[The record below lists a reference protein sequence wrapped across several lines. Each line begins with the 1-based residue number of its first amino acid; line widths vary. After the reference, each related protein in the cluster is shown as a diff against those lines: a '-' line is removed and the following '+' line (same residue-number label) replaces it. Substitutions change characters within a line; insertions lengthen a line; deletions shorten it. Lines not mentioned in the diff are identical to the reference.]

1 MENIHISITP
11 PHDNIPSHTIK
22 HLDIARTPELGTS
35 TSRWHSVGIPGL
47 SGDGL
52 SSQDKDVQSS
62 SDNMS
67 SIDKLTLELL
77 INKSQYKKY
86 IQKTDPHKHSETQ
99 IYLGKIIKYQ
109 NKIEHLFL
117 SLLENPEMQITTDI
131 NNDFSNFV
139 KTCIQYFELKSSD
152 TDNSYNQEDDDDI
165 MFDAT
170 LMNNTSTPHQNT
182 ISNTSHAN
190 ILYSMWGKKI
200 KKV

>member
-1 MENIHISITP
+1 MENINISMSLPNDDESP
-11 PHDNIPSHTIK
+11 P
-22 HLDIARTPELGTS
+22 E
-35 TSRWHSVGIPGL
+35 
-47 SGDGL
+47 
-52 SSQDKDVQSS
+52 
-62 SDNMS
+62 NMS

-86 IQKTDPHKHSETQ
+86 VQKTDPSKHSETQ
-99 IYLGKIIKYQ
+99 VYLGKILKYQ

-131 NNDFSNFV
+131 NNDFSNFI

-152 TDNSYNQEDDDDI
+152 NSYNQEDDDI
-165 MFDAT
+165 MFDANA
-170 LMNNTSTPHQNT
+170 MDNTSTSPQNT

-200 KKV
+200 KKL

>member
-1 MENIHISITP
+1 MENINISMSLP
-11 PHDNIPSHTIK
+11 ND
-22 HLDIARTPELGTS
+22 D
-35 TSRWHSVGIPGL
+35 
-47 SGDGL
+47 
-52 SSQDKDVQSS
+52 QSS
-62 SDNMS
+62 PENMS

-86 IQKTDPHKHSETQ
+86 VQKTDPHKHSETQ

-109 NKIEHLFL
+109 NKIEQLFL
-117 SLLENPEMQITTDI
+117 SLLENPEMQITADI

-165 MFDAT
+165 MFDGT
-170 LMNNTSTPHQNT
+170 IMNNTSTPLQNT

-200 KKV
+200 KKM

>member
-1 MENIHISITP
+1 MENKPDNITHENIHICITE
-11 PHDNIPSHTIK
+11 NTK
-22 HLDIARTPELGTS
+22 ETF
-35 TSRWHSVGIPGL
+35 
-47 SGDGL
+47 GDGDGDPSNMNVA
-52 SSQDKDVQSS
+52 SSP
-62 SDNMS
+62 DNMS

-86 IQKTDPHKHSETQ
+86 VEKTDPYKHSETQ

-152 TDNSYNQEDDDDI
+152 NSYNQEDDNEI
-165 MFDAT
+165 MFDAN
-170 LMNNTSTPHQNT
+170 LMDNNIPNQNT
-182 ISNTSHAN
+182 ISSTSHAN

-200 KKV
+200 KKL